1 MDPMVPADNA
11 ARLAAQ
17 LRNAGADVQHRTL
30 PAGHGLS
37 QADVALAR
45 GFLAEA
51 RAAIVSA
58 A

>member
-11 ARLAAQ
+11 ARLAAI
-17 LRNAGADVQHRTL
+17 LRATGARVKHRTL

-37 QADVALAR
+37 QADISLTR
-45 GFLAEA
+45 QFLADA
-51 RAAIVSA
+51 GGAIVSA